1 MNSMSFGEVM
11 ISRDYSEKYAK
22 KPLYKTP
29 EGSGTQRDLAP
40 KKEASRRIKDPP
52 GRSGPRGGPT
62 PARAAWWW
70 GRLAPMVPNGPIFR
84 KVLPSPMGINLNHS
98 LGRFD
103 QTTHV

>member
-52 GRSGPRGGPT
+52 G
-62 PARAAWWW
+62 
-70 GRLAPMVPNGPIFR
+70 
-84 KVLPSPMGINLNHS
+84 
-98 LGRFD
+98 
-103 QTTHV
+103 